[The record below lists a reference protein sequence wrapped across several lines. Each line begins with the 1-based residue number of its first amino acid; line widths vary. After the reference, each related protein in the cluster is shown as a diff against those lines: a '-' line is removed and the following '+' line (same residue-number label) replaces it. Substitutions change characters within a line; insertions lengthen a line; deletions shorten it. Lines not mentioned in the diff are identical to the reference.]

1 MQRSKDKKDLPEEI
15 TIDNYSEGKV
25 TGAVFF
31 DIRREK
37 KGGLYPVK
45 FRVTYQRKH
54 KYFDFGYSLSVG
66 DWKSL
71 PNTRNL
77 QLKETRKLI
86 FDENQEIHK
95 YVADLVRADKFSFE
109 TLYVKIKKGDHS
121 SVDNAFNEKI
131 SKLKDNGQVGTAGI
145 YECALNS
152 LSTFNNNR
160 EIRFLTVNGDWL
172 KRYEKWFVGDDKN
185 SYATLSIYLRCL
197 RAIFNEA
204 IRSQSCPNSAYPFGR
219 GKYEIPTSP
228 GRKMALSIQ
237 QIKTIVDYKTEPGTL
252 TEKLRDLWL
261 FCYMANGM
269 NIKDLVCLKWKNIEG
284 DEIVYHREKTKHT
297 SREKKAIVVPVL
309 AEMWTII
316 EKWGN
321 TEKLTEGFVFGYLNE
336 KTNNPADIRIITQN
350 LTRQMNKH
358 MKKIAEAAGLPHIST
373 YTARHSFST
382 ILLRSGANVE
392 FISEALGHSSIETTK
407 AYLAGFETEARRKMN
422 ANLLNFK
429 SGNDGN
435 IDPDTQNNED

>member
-1 MQRSKDKKDLPEEI
+1 MPKETKGNEKKVPEIPTFDL
-15 TIDNYSEGKV
+15 YSVARV
-25 TGAVFF
+25 TGAIYF
-31 DIRREK
+31 DFRREK
-37 KGGLYPVK
+37 HGGLYPIR
-45 FRVTYQRKH
+45 FRITYLSKQ
-54 KYFDFGYSLSVG
+54 KYFKSGYSLSVS
-66 DWKSL
+66 DWNGLLKSKSRRL
-71 PNTRNL
+71 LDIKEAL
-77 QLKETRKLI
+77 QNENSTIKQYIKELV
-86 FDENQEIHK
+86 N
-95 YVADLVRADKFSFE
+95 ADNFSF
-109 TLYVKIKKGDHS
+109 TNLDVKINKGDQT
-121 SVDNAFNEKI
+121 SVDNAINAKI

-160 EIRFLTVNGDWL
+160 EIRFLAVTGDWL
-172 KRYEKWFVGDDKN
+172 KKYEKWFVGDDKN

-204 IRSQSCPNSAYPFGR
+204 IRSQSCPISAYPFGR

-237 QIKTIVDYKTEPGTL
+237 QIKTIVDYQTEPGTL

-269 NIKDLVCLKWKNIEG
+269 NIKDLVCLRWKNIEG

-309 AEMWTII
+309 AEMLAII

-321 TEKLTEGFVFGYLNE
+321 VEKLPEGFVFGYLNE

-382 ILLRSGANVE
+382 VLLRSGANIE
-392 FISEALGHSSIETTK
+392 FISDALGHSSIETTK

-422 ANLLNFK
+422 SNLLKF
-429 SGNDGN
+429 
-435 IDPDTQNNED
+435 EE